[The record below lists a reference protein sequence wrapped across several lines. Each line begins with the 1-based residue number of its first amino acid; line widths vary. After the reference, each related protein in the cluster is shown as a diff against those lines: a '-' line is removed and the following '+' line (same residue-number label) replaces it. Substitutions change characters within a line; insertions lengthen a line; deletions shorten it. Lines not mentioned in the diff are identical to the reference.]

1 MKKLILIDDHAMLRE
16 GIASWLTKN
25 SDCEIAMQCE
35 SFESLQDNFEK
46 SDLSNGDNVLAIVD
60 LSYKTENSKIESETG
75 WEIIK
80 WLNFKN
86 IPSIVFSSHDTG
98 TFIEKAMGPDI
109 RARGFV
115 SKTSNEKILLDAI
128 NMVAAGK
135 TYIQP
140 DLFSGFIETKSILSA
155 LSSKEQ
161 EIADLIM
168 HNYENEEIAEKLN
181 IKLHTVENYIS
192 KIYDKTGTNTK
203 KALIELLL

>member
-25 SDCEIAMQCE
+25 SDWTIELQCE
-35 SFESLQDNFEK
+35 SFEKLQSDFDKANF
-46 SDLSNGDNVLAIVD
+46 STDDNVIAIVD
-60 LSYKTENSKIESETG
+60 LSYKTENSKVEAEIG

-80 WLNFKN
+80 WLNSKN

-128 NMVAAGK
+128 NMVAQGK

-155 LSSKEQ
+155 LSSKER

-168 HNYENEEIAEKLN
+168 HNVENDEIAAKLN

-192 KIYDKTGTNTK
+192 KIYDKTGTNNK
-203 KALIELLL
+203 KDLIDLIL

>member
-25 SDCEIAMQCE
+25 SDCEIILQCE
-35 SFESLQDNFEK
+35 NFEK
-46 SDLSNGDNVLAIVD
+46 LQSAFEKSNFSTEDTIIAIVD
-60 LSYKTENSKIESETG
+60 LSYKTENCKIESETG

-80 WLNFKN
+80 WLNTKN

-115 SKTSNEKILLDAI
+115 SKTSDEKVLLDAI

-168 HNYENEEIAEKLN
+168 HNFENEEIAEKLN
-181 IKLHTVENYIS
+181 LKLHTVENYIS
-192 KIYDKTGTNTK
+192 KIYDKTGTNSK
-203 KALIELLL
+203 KGLIELLL

>member
-1 MKKLILIDDHAMLRE
+1 MLRE
-16 GIASWLTKN
+16 GIASWLSKN
-25 SDCEIAMQCE
+25 SDWKIELQCK
-35 SFESLQDNFEK
+35 DFEK
-46 SDLSNGDNVLAIVD
+46 LQANFKNANFSNEDNTIAIVD

-80 WLNFKN
+80 WLNSKN

-115 SKTSNEKILLDAI
+115 SKTSNEKVLLDAI

-135 TYIQP
+135 SYIQP

-168 HNYENEEIAEKLN
+168 HNFENEEIAAKLN
-181 IKLHTVENYIS
+181 LKLHTVENYIS
-192 KIYDKTGTNTK
+192 KIYDKTGTNNK
-203 KALIELLL
+203 KELIELLL

>member
-25 SDCEIAMQCE
+25 SDWQIAMECE
-35 SFESLQDNFEK
+35 GFAQLQDNFSSIQIEQDD
-46 SDLSNGDNVLAIVD
+46 SFIAIVD

-80 WLNFKN
+80 WLNSKN

-115 SKTSNEKILLDAI
+115 SKTSNEKVLLDAI
-128 NMVAAGK
+128 DMVAAGK

-161 EIADLIM
+161 EIADLII
-168 HNYENEEIAEKLN
+168 HNFENEEIAAKLN
-181 IKLHTVENYIS
+181 LKVHTVENYIS
-192 KIYDKTGTNTK
+192 KIYDKTGTNNK
-203 KALIELLL
+203 KELIELLL

>member
-25 SDCEIAMQCE
+25 SDWTIELQCE
-35 SFESLQDNFEK
+35 SFEKLQSDFDKANF
-46 SDLSNGDNVLAIVD
+46 STDDNVIAIVD
-60 LSYKTENSKIESETG
+60 LSYKTENSKVEAEIG

-80 WLNFKN
+80 WLNSKN

-98 TFIEKAMGPDI
+98 TFIEKAMGSDI

-128 NMVAAGK
+128 NMVAQGK

-155 LSSKEQ
+155 LSSKER

-168 HNYENEEIAEKLN
+168 HNVENDEIAAKLN

-192 KIYDKTGTNTK
+192 KIYDKTGTNNK
-203 KALIELLL
+203 KDLIDLIL

>member
-25 SDCEIAMQCE
+25 SDWKIKLQCE
-35 SFESLQDNFEK
+35 DFEQLQKEFKKIEESDDDSLI
-46 SDLSNGDNVLAIVD
+46 AIVD
-60 LSYKTENSKIESETG
+60 LSYKTENSKVESEIG

-80 WLNFKN
+80 WLNTKN

-109 RARGFV
+109 RAKGFV

-128 NMVAAGK
+128 NMVASGK

-181 IKLHTVENYIS
+181 LKLHTVENYIS
-192 KIYDKTGTNTK
+192 KIYDKTGTNSK
-203 KALIELLL
+203 KGLIELLL

>member
-16 GIASWLTKN
+16 GIASWLSKN
-25 SDCEIAMQCE
+25 SHWKIELQCE
-35 SFESLQDNFEK
+35 SYEKLQSDFEK
-46 SDLSNGDNVLAIVD
+46 VYFSAEDNVIAIVD
-60 LSYKTENSKIESETG
+60 LSYKTESSKIESETG

-80 WLNFKN
+80 WLNLKN

-115 SKTSNEKILLDAI
+115 SKTSNEKVLLDAI
-128 NMVAAGK
+128 NMVAEGK

-155 LSSKEQ
+155 LSTKEQ
-161 EIADLIM
+161 EIANLIM
-168 HNYENEEIAEKLN
+168 HNFENEEIAEKLN
-181 IKLHTVENYIS
+181 LKLHTVENYIS
-192 KIYDKTGTNTK
+192 KIYDKTGTNNK
-203 KALIELLL
+203 KELIELLL

>member
-16 GIASWLTKN
+16 GIASWLSKN
-25 SDCEIAMQCE
+25 SDCKVELQCE
-35 SFESLQDNFEK
+35 SFERLQ
-46 SDLSNGDNVLAIVD
+46 SDLKKTNFSAGDIVIAIVD

-80 WLNFKN
+80 WLNSKN

-115 SKTSNEKILLDAI
+115 SKTSNEKVLLDAI
-128 NMVAAGK
+128 NMVATGK

-140 DLFSGFIETKSILSA
+140 DLFSGFLETKSILSA

-161 EIADLIM
+161 KIADLIM
-168 HNYENEEIAEKLN
+168 HNFENGEIAAKLN
-181 IKLHTVENYIS
+181 LKLHTVENYIS
-192 KIYDKTGTNTK
+192 KIYDKTGTNNKTE
-203 KALIELLL
+203 LIELLL

>member
-25 SDCEIAMQCE
+25 SDWKIELQCE
-35 SFESLQDNFEK
+35 SFEKLQSDFDKANF
-46 SDLSNGDNVLAIVD
+46 STDDNVIAIVD
-60 LSYKTENSKIESETG
+60 LSYKTENSKVEAEIG

-80 WLNFKN
+80 WLNSKN

-128 NMVAAGK
+128 NMVAQGK

-155 LSSKEQ
+155 LSSKER

-168 HNYENEEIAEKLN
+168 HNVENDEIAAKLN

-192 KIYDKTGTNTK
+192 KIYDKTGTNNK
-203 KALIELLL
+203 KDLIDLIL

>member
-25 SDCEIAMQCE
+25 SDWEIELQCE
-35 SFESLQDNFEK
+35 SFEKLQADFEK
-46 SDLSNGDNVLAIVD
+46 ANFSTDDNVIAIVD
-60 LSYKTENSKIESETG
+60 LSYKTENSKVEAEIG

-80 WLNFKN
+80 WLNSKN

-115 SKTSNEKILLDAI
+115 SKTSDEKILLDAI
-128 NMVAAGK
+128 NMVAQGK

-155 LSSKEQ
+155 LSSKER

-168 HNYENEEIAEKLN
+168 HNVENDEIAAKLN

-192 KIYDKTGTNTK
+192 KIYDKTGTNNK
-203 KALIELLL
+203 KDLIDLIL

>member
-16 GIASWLTKN
+16 GIASWLTKK
-25 SDCEIAMQCE
+25 SDWKIELQCE
-35 SFESLQDNFEK
+35 SFEKLKNDFEK
-46 SDLSNGDNVLAIVD
+46 IDCSADDILISIVD
-60 LSYKTENSKIESETG
+60 LSYKQENSKVEAEIG

-80 WLNFKN
+80 WLNSKN

-128 NMVAAGK
+128 NMVAQGK

-155 LSSKEQ
+155 LSSKER

-168 HNYENEEIAEKLN
+168 HNVENDEIAAKLN

-192 KIYDKTGTNTK
+192 KIYDKTGTNNK
-203 KALIELLL
+203 KDLIDLIL

>member
-25 SDCEIAMQCE
+25 SDCEITLQCE
-35 SFESLQDNFEK
+35 NFEK
-46 SDLSNGDNVLAIVD
+46 LKSSFETTNFSAGDNIIAIVD
-60 LSYKTENSKIESETG
+60 LSYKTENCKIESETG

-80 WLNFKN
+80 WLNTKN

-115 SKTSNEKILLDAI
+115 SKTSDEKVLLDAI
-128 NMVAAGK
+128 NMVASGK

-168 HNYENEEIAEKLN
+168 HNFENEEIAEKLN

-192 KIYDKTGTNTK
+192 KIYDKTGTNSK
-203 KALIELLL
+203 KGLIELLL

>member
-1 MKKLILIDDHAMLRE
+1 MLRE
-16 GIASWLTKN
+16 GIASWIAKN
-25 SDCEIAMQCE
+25 SDWQIELQCE
-35 SFESLQDNFEK
+35 NFSALK
-46 SDLSNGDNVLAIVD
+46 TNFAKINRTDDDMMIAIVD
-60 LSYKTENSKIESETG
+60 LSYKQENSKLETESG
-75 WEIIK
+75 WEIIQ
-80 WLNFKN
+80 WLNTMK

-98 TFIEKAMGPDI
+98 TFIEKAMSPQV
-109 RARGFV
+109 RAKGFV
-115 SKTSNEKILLDAI
+115 SKTSDEKILLDAI
-128 NMVAAGK
+128 NMVHQGK

-155 LSSKEQ
+155 LSTKER

-203 KALIELLL
+203 KGLIELLL

>member
-25 SDCEIAMQCE
+25 SDWKIELQCE
-35 SFESLQDNFEK
+35 SFEKLKNDFEK
-46 SDLSNGDNVLAIVD
+46 IDCSADDILISIVD
-60 LSYKTENSKIESETG
+60 LSYKQENSKVEAEIG

-80 WLNFKN
+80 WLNSKN

-115 SKTSNEKILLDAI
+115 SKTSDEKILLDAI
-128 NMVAAGK
+128 NMVAQGK

-155 LSSKEQ
+155 LSSKER

-168 HNYENEEIAEKLN
+168 HNVENDEIAAKLN

-192 KIYDKTGTNTK
+192 KIYDKTGTNNRK
-203 KALIELLL
+203 DLIDLIL